1 MRTCKNYQ
9 LVKRIR
15 SVSSKLEEPKNIP
28 ILDQFFGVVFDIV
41 GPFLKASLVT
51 CMYVMVAID
60 HYSKWCEA
68 KVVMDH
74 DIEIVANFWES
85 EVMCKFGVLK
95 YILIDNDT

>member
-1 MRTCKNYQ
+1 
-9 LVKRIR
+9 
-15 SVSSKLEEPKNIP
+15 
-28 ILDQFFGVVFDIV
+28 
-41 GPFLKASLVT
+41 
-51 CMYVMVAID
+51 MYVMVAID
-60 HYSKWCEA
+60 HYSKWCET